1 MRRTVT
7 ALIGVLLAAVVL
19 TGCGSDDKLEKAQDQ
34 VAELKAEQ
42 SAGNAALKEA
52 RTLLVD
58 MTTYSWKKG
67 KHDFAWVDRL
77 TNADL
82 KDKLAP
88 NVPKLK
94 KLIVKEKVRAQGKI
108 LDAAARVVDATQVE
122 IVAFVD
128 QALTRGGDPQVNIDE
143 QRVSMTLVLKDDTW
157 MVDRLDLHTG
167 TNSGE

>member
-7 ALIGVLLAAVVL
+7 SLVGVLLAAVL
-19 TGCGSDDKLEKAQDQ
+19 LAGCGSDDQLTKAEHE
-34 VAELKAEQ
+34 VAELKADQ

-52 RTLLVD
+52 RALLVD

-67 KHDFAWVDRL
+67 KHEFAWVDQL
-77 TNADL
+77 TNTEL

-88 NVPKLK
+88 NLPKFK
-94 KLIVKEKVRAQGKI
+94 KLIVREKVRAQGKV

-128 QALTRGGDPQVNIDE
+128 QAMTRGGNAQVNIDE
-143 QRVSMTLVLKDDTW
+143 QRVSMTLVLKDKVW

-167 TNSGE
+167 TNAS